1 MERNVAVRVIHP
13 GVPLGRYLIEVETAR
28 VFSLVS
34 NSFQKTK
41 RARWLFS
48 SLYWPLPAGVSVRRG
63 SPWGTG
69 PGKLSVSLPWH
80 RTPSLSMRFGNAG
93 FTVYGLEVPV
103 HCASETEAK
112 ALMDRY
118 RAITTEAVI
127 AVSSCLCRVGMFL
140 GVEEF
145 TSVALLKAFTGPL
158 IDASRCRTAPT

>member
-41 RARWLFS
+41 RPRWLFS

-63 SPWGTG
+63 RWGTG

-80 RTPSLSMRFGNAG
+80 RTPRLSMRATCRAS
-93 FTVYGLEVPV
+93 FTVYGLSAPV
-103 HCASETEAK
+103 HCASETEAN
-112 ALMDRY
+112 ALMGHY

-140 GVEEF
+140 GVEF
-145 TSVALLKAFTGPL
+145 TSVGLLKALTGPL

>member
-1 MERNVAVRVIHP
+1 MVFVKVIHP
-13 GVPLGRYLIEVETAR
+13 GVPLDRYLIEVKTAR
-28 VFSLVS
+28 VFSLFS

-41 RARWLFS
+41 RPRWLFS
-48 SLYWPLPAGVSVRRG
+48 SLYWPLPDGVSVRRN

-80 RTPSLSMRFGNAG
+80 RTPSLSMRAG
-93 FTVYGLEVPV
+93 SAGRFTVYGLSAPV

-112 ALMDRY
+112 ALMGHY

-140 GVEEF
+140 GVGF
-145 TSVALLKAFTGPL
+145 TSVGLLKALTGPL
-158 IDASRCRTAPT
+158 IDASRCRTARS